1 VRFQVFDWD
10 HFIWVAVLHGTVQK
24 INGLGVLGSSNAS
37 CETVN
42 VILAFLGTSVP
53 GADAWVVSG
62 ACIQLIG
69 AVFGD
74 AIVLSEGNE

>member
-1 VRFQVFDWD
+1 VGFQVFDWD

-24 INGLGVLGSSNAS
+24 VNGLGVLGSGNAS
-37 CETVN
+37 CETVK
-42 VILAFLGTSVP
+42 VSWAFLGTSVP
-53 GADAWVVSG
+53 GADARAVSG